1 MEMIHY
7 RKDGIM
13 VDVKKKNKKAIGL
26 LVNDIHLDKDN
37 GELVKDIFRQ
47 LISLC
52 QEYNTNRIFCGGD
65 VFTNRSGQP
74 LQCLT
79 DWKEILVMLSEE
91 DIELHVIPGN
101 HDKTDSDDEK
111 SYLDVY
117 SEPCVNLYRSGVR
130 KFIDGCVVAFIPY
143 FKDDKWLA
151 EYEKVLAQIEENLID
166 HDIDDTW
173 PLFLITHSGFD
184 GVVNNDGSRVSS
196 IIKPSMFESWTKVLI
211 GHYHNASKL
220 ADNVIYTGSAYQN
233 NYGEN
238 ITDKGFTVIFNN
250 GSTKFLPSK
259 FPKYIKEVIDAN
271 DKETLMNLL
280 EKYEGEEYD
289 HIRFVFTGKK
299 VDCQKINIAEIQGK
313 YGIDCKFQTQEHS
326 EAIELSEGDAI
337 LEYDNKTI
345 TKDFLKYCAENN
357 IKSKKL
363 KYGLDLIKRLNKS
376 Q

>member
-1 MEMIHY
+1 MKCY

-52 QEYNTNRIFCGGD
+52 REYNTNRIFCGGD

-130 KFIDGCVVAFIPY
+130 KFIGGCVLAFIPY
-143 FKDDKWLA
+143 FKDDKWLS
-151 EYEKVLAQIEENLID
+151 EYEKVWEQIECNFQEQDIEADTPLI
-166 HDIDDTW
+166 
-173 PLFLITHSGFD
+173 LITHSGFD

-196 IIKPSMFESWTKVLI
+196 IIKPSMFEDWTKVLI

-238 ITDKGFTVIFNN
+238 ITDKGFTVIFDN
-250 GSTKFLPSK
+250 GSTKFVPSK

-313 YGIDCKFQTQEHS
+313 YGIDCKFEATETTD
-326 EAIELSEGDAI
+326 AIEISESDSVLS
-337 LEYDNKTI
+337 YDKKTI
-345 TKDFLKYCAENN
+345 TKDFLKFCTEND
-357 IKSKKL
+357 IKGGKF
-363 KYGLDLIKRLNKS
+363 KYGFDLIKQMRYVESK
-376 Q
+376 